1 MSRVGKKPVTVTEGV
16 KTTITGTDVT
26 IEGPRGKLHFVLP
39 EGISVKEDGDRLF
52 ISRSSDEPKQRSL
65 HGMSRSLVSNMIAGV
80 TTGFE
85 KRLTINGVGYNAKI
99 QGENLVLNVGFSHP
113 VIKPIPPNLE
123 VECPLATSVL
133 IRGIDKQKVG
143 QFAAAVRA
151 VRPPEPYNA
160 KGIAYEDEQI
170 RRKAGKAFGSVE

>member
-1 MSRVGKKPVTVTEGV
+1 MPIPEGV
-16 KTTITGTDVT
+16 KVAIAGAEVT
-26 IEGPRGKLHFVLP
+26 IEGPKGELSFVMP
-39 EGISVKEDGDRLF
+39 EGISVKEDEGRLF
-52 ISRSSDEPKQRSL
+52 ISRLSDEPKQRSL
-65 HGMSRSLVSNMIAGV
+65 HGMSRSLVNNMIEGV
-80 TTGFE
+80 TKGFE
-85 KRLTINGVGYNAKI
+85 KRLAINGVGYNAKI
-99 QGENLVLNVGFSHP
+99 QGESLVLNVGFSHP
-113 VIKPIPPNLE
+113 VIKPIPPSIE

-133 IRGIDKQKVG
+133 VRGIDKQKVG

>member
-1 MSRVGKKPVTVTEGV
+1 MSRVGKKPIPLPAGV
-16 KTTITGTDVT
+16 KAAISGNNIA
-26 IEGPRGKLHFVLP
+26 IEGPKGKLSFILP
-39 EGISVKEDGDRLF
+39 EGITVEQEEGRLA

-65 HGMSRSLVSNMIAGV
+65 HGMSRSLINNMVDGV
-80 TTGFE
+80 TRGFE
-85 KRLTINGVGYNAKI
+85 RRLTINGIGYTAKV
-99 QGENLVLNVGFSHP
+99 QGDTLALNVGFTHP
-113 VIKPIPPNLE
+113 VVKQIPENIK
-123 VECPLATSVL
+123 VECPSLTSIIV
-133 IRGIDKQKVG
+133 RGADKQKVG